1 MKQFVS
7 KIFIASCL
15 LVASWLPVHA
25 QIPSTGLSPG
35 QSLGTFLDI
44 PSLPNLR
51 DVGGY
56 QNKDGLFVVRGKT
69 YRSNAFNPM
78 NEQELNKLSQ
88 LNLKNDYDLRTN
100 EEIAVAPDIISP
112 DVRYTQFNVMAD
124 DAEVAI
130 PPDQL
135 TILFRDPKKTAEK
148 FGGAQG
154 VVKIFTKSYRGF
166 VTMPSAK
173 KNYRALF
180 LELIN
185 PTSSPNVFHC
195 TNGKDRTGWA
205 AASLL
210 ALLGVSKEQ
219 IYEDYLLSNKYLLP
233 FHQREIDAFAAKGG
247 DPEILISLFGVKPSY
262 LDAAFDEMHK
272 RYGSIEQYFS
282 KGLGID
288 PAAQQKIREMYLV
301 SGSSVH

>member
-7 KIFIASCL
+7 KLFIALFL
-15 LVASWLPVHA
+15 LAASWFPVQA
-25 QIPSTGLSPG
+25 QTPLAGLAPG
-35 QSLGTFLDI
+35 QSLGAFLDI

-56 QNKDGLFVVRGKT
+56 QNKDGLFVVKGKT

-78 NEQELNKLSQ
+78 NQQELIKLGT
-88 LNLKNDYDLRTN
+88 LNLKNDYDLRTT
-100 EEIAVAPDIISP
+100 EEIALAPDIVSP
-112 DVRYTQFNVMAD
+112 SVRYTQLNVMAD
-124 DAEVAI
+124 DAQVAI

-135 TILFRDPKKTAEK
+135 TILFQDPKKTSQK

-166 VTMPSAK
+166 VSMPSAK
-173 KNYRALF
+173 KNYRTLF
-180 LELIN
+180 LSLQN
-185 PTSSPNVFHC
+185 PNASPNVFHC

-210 ALLGVSKEQ
+210 ALLGVSKEK
-219 IYEDYLLSNKYLLP
+219 IYEDYLLSNQYLLP

-247 DPEILISLFGVKPSY
+247 DPEILISLFGVKRAY
-262 LDAAFDEMHK
+262 LDAAFDEMHN

-282 KGLGID
+282 KGLGIG
-288 PAAQQKIREMYLV
+288 PATQQKIREMYLV
-301 SGSSVH
+301 TGSSIH